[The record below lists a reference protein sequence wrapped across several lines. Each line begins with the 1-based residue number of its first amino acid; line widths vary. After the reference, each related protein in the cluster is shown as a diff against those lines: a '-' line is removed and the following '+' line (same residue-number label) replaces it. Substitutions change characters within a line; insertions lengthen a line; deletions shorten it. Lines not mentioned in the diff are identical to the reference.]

1 MRVLVACEESQVV
14 TMAFRA
20 KGHEAFSCD
29 VIDCSGG
36 HPEWHIKDDVLKHVD
51 DGWDMMIAFPPCT
64 YISNAGARFLYPK
77 GILDNGRLELGKTG
91 KKLFMKLIN
100 ANIPK
105 ICIENPIHSKI
116 FNIPKHTQQIQP
128 YEFGHPVQKKTR
140 LWLKNLPELVPTNI
154 VNVKQSTK
162 VPGNW
167 FNKGG
172 KERQKNRSKTFQ
184 GISEAMANQW
194 G

>member
-1 MRVLVACEESQVV
+1 MIGGKMKNFPEVV
-14 TMAFRA
+14 TVKNISDKRYMPR
-20 KGHEAFSCD
+20 KGKIRLGVKVKNQNGKE
-29 VIDCSGG
+29 
-36 HPEWHIKDDVLKHVD
+36 
-51 DGWDMMIAFPPCT
+51 
-64 YISNAGARFLYPK
+64 YPK
-77 GILDNGRLELGKTG
+77 ETDYFVCPPEVTDVFGDKP
-91 KKLFMKLIN
+91 KKLEIMLPLNDI
-100 ANIPK
+100 
-105 ICIENPIHSKI
+105 SKI